1 MDNIRYDF
9 IVEKDDFERA
19 GEASSNIKKVLRQ
32 LGLNSGIIRRVSIAA
47 YEAEINLVI
56 HSNGGTLGIE
66 IDPEK
71 ITIYAND
78 KGPGIKNVALAM
90 KEGYSTASDRIRE
103 MGFGA
108 GMGLPN
114 MKKCSD
120 DFYIDSVLDRGTSI
134 TIKIFLKDGD

>member
-9 IVEKDDFERA
+9 IIEKDDFERA

-32 LGLNSGIIRRVSIAA
+32 LGLNSSVIRRVSIAA

-56 HSNGGTLGIE
+56 HSNGGSISIE

-71 ITIYAND
+71 VSIYAND
-78 KGPGIKNVALAM
+78 KGPGIKNVTLAM

-120 DFYIDSVLDRGTSI
+120 DFYIDSVLGRGTSI
-134 TIKIFLKDGD
+134 IMKIFLKDGD

>member
-9 IVEKDDFERA
+9 IIEKDDFERA

-32 LGLNSGIIRRVSIAA
+32 LGLNSSVIRRVSIAA

-56 HSNGGTLGIE
+56 HSNGGSISIE

-71 ITIYAND
+71 VSIYAND
-78 KGPGIKNVALAM
+78 KGPGIKNVVLAM

-120 DFYIDSVLDRGTSI
+120 DFYIDSVLGRGTSI
-134 TIKIFLKDGD
+134 IMKIFLKDGD